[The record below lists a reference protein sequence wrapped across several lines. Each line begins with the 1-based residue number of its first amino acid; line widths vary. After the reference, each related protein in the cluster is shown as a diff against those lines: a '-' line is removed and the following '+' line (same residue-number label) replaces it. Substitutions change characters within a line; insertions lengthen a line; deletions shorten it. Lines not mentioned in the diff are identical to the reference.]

1 MTETPSAY
9 FDGNRNGARYS
20 PVMPSPQAMPGARLH
35 ELVPAPLNTSPI
47 RCVRLSRDDPFGAT
61 AIVGGTNV
69 RLCISTAGEAEPI
82 VYSLKWQ
89 ELHEE
94 LKDNLK
100 ARGVNFEDA
109 KGEVFNA
116 LAKKFVDQVANIFP
130 DDGQAPPFDKVC
142 AFNFSVA
149 GPVTGEGFGAT
160 VSTCN
165 TGVSLKNEA
174 IALSLMGAI
183 NAELESRRW
192 PTVPLSSTVVM
203 NDATAGLLGELYGG
217 ALQGCSHGLYVI
229 IGTGVG
235 SMGLVSGRPAPAYAE
250 LGHSALVT
258 YDTTGKRFVV
268 RNGEDTVNSRSD
280 NGCFK
285 DLPFGQHYLENDLA
299 GPWLAIRFVQKLS
312 KDYTLLPVLV
322 ALAERIREFMPQDY
336 SGDLIRDLVDL
347 GDLPSARRQQ
357 WAVNSPSGLV
367 KAVNRF
373 LLSPSAEEL
382 LEAVPCDWN
391 IPGVCERDPKEGL
404 ILLGLEHWK
413 SYLKD
418 VGHAL
423 GEVYRKMSTHGT
435 PPERIV
441 VGGGIGEVCA
451 AYPPFLRSLALKIIH
466 RHGKL
471 PAETVVFSMM
481 SPEARESAV
490 TSRAVDEAMLARLAA
505 IAS

>member
-1 MTETPSAY
+1 
-9 FDGNRNGARYS
+9 
-20 PVMPSPQAMPGARLH
+20 
-35 ELVPAPLNTSPI
+35 
-47 RCVRLSRDDPFGAT
+47 
-61 AIVGGTNV
+61 
-69 RLCISTAGEAEPI
+69 LCISTAGEAEPI
-82 VYSLKWQ
+82 VYSIKWQ

-94 LKDNLK
+94 LRHNLK
-100 ARGVNFEDA
+100 EQGINFEDA
-109 KGEVFNA
+109 KRDVFKA
-116 LAKKFVDQVANIFP
+116 LAKKFVDQVAGIFP
-130 DDGQAPPFDKVC
+130 DDGKPPPFDKIC
-142 AFNFSVA
+142 TFNFSVA

-160 VSTCN
+160 VSTSN
-165 TGVSLKNEA
+165 TGVSLKNEP
-174 IALSLMGAI
+174 IADSLMSAI
-183 NAELESRRW
+183 NSELASREW
-192 PTVPLSSTVVM
+192 PTVPLSSTAVM
-203 NDATAGLLGELYGG
+203 NDATAGLLGEFYGG
-217 ALQGCSHGLYVI
+217 ELQGCRHGLYVI

-235 SMGLVSGRPAPAYAE
+235 SMGLVNGRPDAAYAE

-268 RNGEDTVNSRSD
+268 RNGQDTVNSLND
-280 NGCFK
+280 NGSFK

-299 GPWLAIRFVQKLS
+299 GPWLAVRFVQKLS

-322 ALAERIREFMPQDY
+322 ALAERIREFMPREY
-336 SGDLIRDLVDL
+336 AGDLIRDLVDL

-357 WAVNSPSGLV
+357 WAINSPSGLV

-391 IPGVCERDPKEGL
+391 IAGVCERDPKEGL
-404 ILLGLEHWK
+404 VLLGIEHWK

-423 GEVYRKMSTHGT
+423 GEIYRKMSTNGT

-451 AYPPFLRSLALKIIH
+451 AYPPLLRNLALKIIH

-471 PAETVVFSMM
+471 PADTVVFSMM

-490 TSRAVDEAMLARLAA
+490 TSRAVDEAMLARLSNVA
-505 IAS
+505 